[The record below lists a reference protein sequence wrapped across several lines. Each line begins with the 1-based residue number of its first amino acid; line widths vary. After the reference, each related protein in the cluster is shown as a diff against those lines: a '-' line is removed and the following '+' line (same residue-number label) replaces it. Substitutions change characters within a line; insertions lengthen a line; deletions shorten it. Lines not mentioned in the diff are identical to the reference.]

1 MLTLLV
7 KGAFHWGFSVRIV
20 TESAGAQ
27 YYPYPPPSTLIGA
40 LAYGLSALK
49 GLPECRLSAS
59 SGGRAALLSNAASTY
74 GIVRWAAFAFSD
86 ELSVVQRSAAVGY
99 SDFIRAF
106 RLPYQRGARHT
117 WEQRDMWYGV
127 SAHGKVY
134 ACGAGFKA
142 FYLIDEGRLKDLGV
156 NDSDL
161 LTAAYS
167 IVRIGVRESLVSVT
181 AVEASRDIRASMAEE
196 VKRPF
201 ETEYYFPARLAED
214 VEEAETTH
222 LPKLDVKL
230 WEFRPE
236 SPIAL
241 HDHEGYYMP
250 SRLAFI
256 LTPGRMRINK
266 LAKGGALLTA
276 RFNDNR
282 VERLVVPIDVVRP

>member
-1 MLTLLV
+1 MLALLV

-40 LAYGLSALK
+40 LTYGLSAVA
-49 GLPECRLSAS
+49 GLPECRLSAD
-59 SGGRAALLSNAASTY
+59 AALMSSAASMY

-86 ELSVVQRSAAVGY
+86 GTSVVQRSAAIGY
-99 SDFIRAF
+99 SDFIKAF

-134 ACGAGFKA
+134 ACGSGFKA
-142 FYLIDEGRLKDLGV
+142 LYLIDEGRLKGLGV
-156 NDSDL
+156 SDSDL

-167 IVRIGVRESLVSVT
+167 IVRIGARESLVSV
-181 AVEASRDIRASMAEE
+181 AAAEASRDVTVSMAGE
-196 VKRPF
+196 VKAPF

-214 VEEAETTH
+214 VEEAETVH
-222 LPKLDVKL
+222 LPRLDVRL

-236 SPIAL
+236 GPVAL
-241 HDHEGYYMP
+241 HDHEGYYVP
-250 SRLAFI
+250 SSLAFI
-256 LTPGRMRINK
+256 LRPGRVRVKK
-266 LAKGGALLTA
+266 LAEGGALLTA
-276 RFNDNR
+276 RFDDDR
-282 VERLVVPIDVVRP
+282 VERLVVPSEAVGP